1 VAATQWG
8 RTLTASLAVALAVAL
23 VLVVVFVSLYA
34 TEVNDNSHSSGGGGD
49 SGFVTSCVAPFE
61 PPTEAWL
68 ATMRQGLRQ
77 RLLTPAVWQ
86 DQAGGE
92 ANGLL
97 LLVGLDLTY
106 RNDVE
111 LEFYQETS
119 FLYLTGVDEPGYS
132 VLIDI
137 TSGRTTLFMPA
148 RDSTYAIWCANHQTR
163 TSLSHVCRV
172 IWSCRVVSLVMH

>member
-1 VAATQWG
+1 MAATQWG

-61 PPTEAWL
+61 PPTDAWL

-137 TSGRTTLFMPA
+137 ASGRTTLFMPA
-148 RDSTYAIWCANHQTR
+148 RDSTYAMWCANPHTR
-163 TSLSHVCRV
+163 TM
-172 IWSCRVVSLVMH
+172 RVVSLVVY